1 MTKEEYEEIKAID
14 SELLNALRTIYKKE
28 IELGEI
34 LGYEFYR
41 SDYNLE
47 KDCVCYN
54 VEGPDDDYFGL
65 RIVQCNGL
73 DELLRDEEIE
83 EQEND

>member
-14 SELLNALRTIYKKE
+14 SELLNALRTIYTKE
-28 IELGEI
+28 EELSEI

-41 SDYNLE
+41 SDYNLK

-54 VEGPDDDYFGL
+54 VEGSDDDYFGL

-83 EQEND
+83 EHEND